1 MITIPAAGTA
11 AAATFVA
18 AVFADAAPAGPTGTG
33 ALFGVVQTT
42 LTIGSVVPLL
52 LAVVALVLWVRARLR
67 SSGSPRGSGR
77 DSSTRDDT
85 DSDSDSDGGRQRRH
99 ELARVSLLGSTFALV
114 LLGIGEVVVGY
125 GRPGGVLG
133 AFGDG
138 ISPLVPVAAAL
149 TVVSAVAFAF
159 SPSPRR

>member
-18 AVFADAAPAGPTGTG
+18 AVSADAAPAGPTGTG

-77 DSSTRDDT
+77 DSSARDQT
-85 DSDSDSDGGRQRRH
+85 DSDSDGGRQRRH

>member
-1 MITIPAAGTA
+1 VITIPAAGTA

-18 AVFADAAPAGPTGTG
+18 AVSADAAPAGPTGTG

-42 LTIGSVVPLL
+42 LAIGSVVPLL

-77 DSSTRDDT
+77 DSSARDDT
-85 DSDSDSDGGRQRRH
+85 DSDGGRQRRH